1 MKPVWNVY
9 IFNINRQKMEVY
21 NIFDHAS
28 FCHNVEAT
36 LAFCDTKED
45 FAEKLNEIPEGNEI
59 ELHNLLYYFWA
70 KAEWEIVIKPWVG
83 GREGVENKIDVY
95 SQVKNNWDIFLDYC
109 WSFKNEK

>member
-28 FCHNVEAT
+28 FCYNVEAA
-36 LAFCDTKED
+36 LAFCDIKED
-45 FAEKLNEIPEGNEI
+45 FAEKLAN
-59 ELHNLLYYFWA
+59 NLLYYFWA